1 LLRIIQY
8 GMVMPGQGMLPPFQV
23 DPDSD
28 LPIYRQ
34 LSDHIKE
41 SVRSGAIAAGER
53 LPATR
58 ELAGLLGLNR
68 TTVSAAYELLENE
81 GLIRGHV
88 GRGSFVAARPAGEHS
103 RLDWARLTEEFD
115 EIAGATLPRA
125 GEEHISFATSRPAE
139 ELFPVDEFRLC
150 CDEALRAPHASSI
163 LQLGSPGGYPPL
175 RHYLA
180 GEARREGVLTGD
192 DDLMVTSG
200 CQQGLDLVARVLV
213 RAGDAVAVEDPVYP
227 GLRNTFFSRRARLV
241 GIPVGPRGMD
251 VEALDRALGRDN
263 VRLVV
268 VTPDFQN
275 PTGESMP
282 AESRAALL
290 RVARKAQAAVI
301 ENDIYGELRYE
312 GDRAAPLKRMDENS
326 GVALLRSF
334 SKIAFPGLRVGWIVA
349 PRALVARMMEAKQWT
364 DLHTDQLSQAAL
376 LRFAESGRLEAHR
389 RRIVAAGRE
398 KLAAAVAACEKY
410 LPAGTRFTK
419 PQGGM
424 SLWVRLPEP
433 LDAAELAPR
442 VQREGVS
449 YLAGRYF
456 EVTRRDPGAL
466 RLSFAGL
473 APAEITEGIAILGK
487 VFRKELERVRGR
499 SRPEP
504 ATAIV

>member
-1 LLRIIQY
+1 
-8 GMVMPGQGMLPPFQV
+8 MLPHFQV
-23 DPDSD
+23 DPQSD

-41 SVRSGAIAAGER
+41 SVRSGAISAGER

-68 TTVSAAYELLENE
+68 TTVSAAYEVLENE

-88 GRGSFVAARPAGEHS
+88 GRGSFVAAAPAGA
-103 RLDWARLTEEFD
+103 RPQLDWARLAEEFD
-115 EIAGATLPRA
+115 ELAGPVPPRT
-125 GEEHISFATSRPAE
+125 GEESISFATSRPAE
-139 ELFPVDEFRLC
+139 ELFPLDEFRVSC
-150 CDEALRAPHASSI
+150 QEALGTSEAASI

-180 GEARREGVLTGD
+180 EEARREGVLAAGD
-192 DDLMVTSG
+192 DVMVTSG

-227 GLRNTFFSRRARLV
+227 GLKSTFLARRARLV
-241 GIPVGPRGMD
+241 GIPVGPRGMEI
-251 VEALDRALGRDN
+251 EALERVLAREN

-268 VTPDFQN
+268 VTPNFQN

-290 RVARKAQAAVI
+290 GAARKAQAAVI
-301 ENDIYGELRYE
+301 ENDSYGELRYE
-312 GDRAAPLKRMDENS
+312 GERAASLKQMDEGS
-326 GVALLRSF
+326 SVALLRSY

-349 PRALVARMMEAKQWT
+349 PRALTARLMEAKQWT

-389 RRIVAAGRE
+389 GRVVAAGRQR
-398 KLAAAVAACEKY
+398 LSAAMAACERY
-410 LPAGTRFTK
+410 LPAGTHFTR

-424 SLWVRLPEP
+424 CVWVRLPEP

-442 VQREGVS
+442 AQREGVS

-473 APAEITEGIAILGK
+473 APGEITEGIAILGK
-487 VFRKELERVRGR
+487 LFGTELERARGHQ
-499 SRPEP
+499 RPEP
-504 ATAIV
+504 ATAMV

>member
-1 LLRIIQY
+1 
-8 GMVMPGQGMLPPFQV
+8 MLPRFQV
-23 DPDSD
+23 DPASD

-34 LSDHIKE
+34 LFDNIKE
-41 SVRSGAIAAGER
+41 SIRSGAIGAGER

-58 ELAGLLGLNR
+58 ELAGLIGLNR

-88 GRGSFVAARPAGEHS
+88 GRGSFVAAQAPHARS
-103 RLDWARLTEEFD
+103 TVDWARLAEDFD
-115 EIAGATLPRA
+115 EIAGPAPRRA
-125 GEEHISFATSRPAE
+125 GEESISFATSRPSE
-139 ELFPVDEFRLC
+139 ELFPMDEFRASC
-150 CDEALRAPHASSI
+150 QEALDSPQATAI

-180 GEARREGVLTGD
+180 EEARREGLLTGD
-192 DDLMVTSG
+192 DDVMVTSG

-213 RAGDAVAVEDPVYP
+213 RTGDAVAVEDPVYP
-227 GLRNTFFSRRARLV
+227 GLKSVFLARRARLV
-241 GIPVGPRGMD
+241 GIPVGARGMD
-251 VEALDRALGRDN
+251 AEALERALAREG

-268 VTPDFQN
+268 VTPNFQN
-275 PTGESMP
+275 PTGETMP
-282 AESRAALL
+282 VESRMALL
-290 RVARKAQAAVI
+290 RAARKAGAAVI

-312 GDRAAPLKRMDENS
+312 GERLPSLKQMDEGS
-326 GVALLRSF
+326 SVARLGSF
-334 SKIAFPGLRVGWIVA
+334 SKIAFPGLRVGWIVG
-349 PRALVARMMEAKQWT
+349 PRALLARMMEAKLWM

-398 KLAAAVAACEKY
+398 RLSATVAACERY
-410 LPAGTRFTK
+410 LPSGTRFTR

-424 SLWVRLPEP
+424 CVWVRLPEP
-433 LDAAELAPR
+433 LDAAELATR
-442 VQREGVS
+442 AQREGVA

-473 APAEITEGIAILGK
+473 TPAAITDGIAILGG
-487 VFRKELERVRGR
+487 VFKKELERVRGHQ
-499 SRPEP
+499 RPEP
-504 ATAIV
+504 ATAMV